1 MKLFSVTGIAE
12 RLGIKVNEFDNL
24 LKKFRKKKAKKIL
37 AVWNRGLGDIP
48 LGLYALVVRVKA
60 FIPDGEITFLTR
72 FDLIEAFTL
81 LEGVRVIGVPWLE
94 RGKPIDLVETLKKL
108 GMKKE
113 AYDLI
118 LDRINPT
125 KWFKWQ
131 IGNTIPRLRWES
143 NYDNLW
149 KRFSLDPS
157 VSYIG
162 VHLNTE
168 TQQFYGYRKDWPL
181 EKWKELFDIICRED
195 LRVLLFGLKKDSF
208 DGGNP
213 FIINLRGE
221 TSLLEMLSI
230 IKNCCKALIVP
241 DGGVLSIVYYLDVN
255 FPLTVISLWSDPK
268 QGVLKQAVPSPNPGL
283 LHIPL
288 IGKNKDIT
296 NISVEEVLKCL
307 KFK

>member
-1 MKLFSVTGIAE
+1 MRLFSVTGIAE

-24 LKKFRKKKAKKIL
+24 LKKSREKNAKKIL

-48 LGLYALVVRVKA
+48 LGLYALIERVKA

-94 RGKPIDLVETLKKL
+94 RGKPIDLEETLKKL
-108 GMKKE
+108 GIKKE

-143 NYDNLW
+143 DNDNLW

-162 VHLNTE
+162 VHINTE
-168 TQQFYGYRKDWPL
+168 TQQFYGYRKDWPS
-181 EKWKELFDIICRED
+181 EKWKKLFEIICRED
-195 LRVLLFGLKKDSF
+195 LRVLLFGLKKDGF
-208 DGGNP
+208 DSDNP
-213 FIINLRGE
+213 FIIDLRGE

-230 IKNCCKALIVP
+230 IKNCCKGLIVP